1 MNINQLRGILATD
14 VKTIILK
21 SGKEMAAFKIAENY
35 YNNNEKIGAAFFYA
49 AAYGAAAE
57 ALRGLKKGTKVTIEQ
72 GFSTVI
78 PKNEKY
84 KEDRMQIIVQ
94 KASVVPA
101 KTAAPAA
108 EAAEALP
115 DLPELEAM

>member
-1 MNINQLRGILATD
+1 MNINQLRGIIVTD
-14 VKTIILK
+14 VKTVTLK

-35 YNNNEKIGAAFFYA
+35 YNNHEKIGAAFFYA
-49 AAYGAAAE
+49 AAYGTAAE
-57 ALRGLKKGTKVTIEQ
+57 ALRGLKKGTKLTIEQ
-72 GFSTVI
+72 GFSTVM

-94 KASVVPA
+94 KAVVVPP
-101 KTAAPAA
+101 KSAAPAA

-115 DLPELEAM
+115 ELPELEAM